1 MGYGK
6 KACEGG
12 CNSSVLVYYCSS
24 ARPRPLKTQLN
35 CRKSYVWDSRA
46 LPKEKNTT
54 IPFWIIEQFRSE
66 WQGHLKRVS
75 DYLLE
80 CWWAENEEG
89 IQFFDN
95 EKNPKS
101 KIMVHHFRTC
111 NLESEMIH
119 LQICWENCL
128 KAPTCIPA
136 KDVVGLNGKIQR
148 VNNITFLIDT
158 LDENTTPSLVHTQI
172 QKHVIPEESE
182 NMEGVDFNVEK
193 INHIL
198 PRIIPN
204 QITNNESLALTKTN
218 KMKRKLIDDEVVLIK
233 PIQTL
238 PSSDVLKP
246 SFQTK
251 TASYIYIYIYI
262 YMPFAKEL
270 VCIYDKARIKAN
282 TFPNDEISINDFS
295 LASAQIEVK
304 IVGRNEE
311 LKQTQ
316 QQLEM
321 KEILERNVI
330 KPYPTNDESQKQ
342 YDDIIYHLKIIRA
355 LRSELK
361 F

>member
-1 MGYGK
+1 M
-6 KACEGG
+6 
-12 CNSSVLVYYCSS
+12 
-24 ARPRPLKTQLN
+24 
-35 CRKSYVWDSRA
+35 RKLCQS

-75 DYLLE
+75 DNLLE
-80 CWWAENEEG
+80 CCWWAENEEG

-101 KIMVHHFRTC
+101 PKKVHHFRTC

-119 LQICWENCL
+119 LQTCWENCL
-128 KAPTCIPA
+128 KVPTCIPA

-148 VNNITFLIDT
+148 VNNIRFLIDT

-172 QKHVIPEESE
+172 QKHLIPEETETIKKSLTVKKCE

-193 INHIL
+193 INYIL

-204 QITNNESLALTKTN
+204 QITNNESLPLTKTN

-238 PSSDVLKP
+238 PSSDVLEP

-251 TASYIYIYIYI
+251 TASYIYIYKI
-262 YMPFAKEL
+262 MPFAKEL
-270 VCIYDKARIKAN
+270 VCRYDKARMKAKS
-282 TFPNDEISINDFS
+282 FPNDEISINDFS

-304 IVGRNEE
+304 IVARNEE
-311 LKQTQ
+311 LKQTLQ
-316 QQLEM
+316 QIEM

-330 KPYPTNDESQKQ
+330 KPYPTNDEGQKQ